1 MLYLC
6 TELRRNGVRLFG
18 SRFLVLIALAT
29 LALMPACSDDGD
41 DGSDGQ
47 QGAQGDP
54 GPAGPPGDPGSPVTS
69 IEGCEGCHGAGQ
81 VSPVGDITLVNDA
94 HAIDLDPAGP
104 QTDSGYRQLNALLT
118 QVDVRGSSV
127 VIDFDVVDETGAA
140 VDNLLASDGRFA
152 IDRIVL
158 GIDGDPTRW
167 DGIGT
172 RSTENFT
179 SGLFENLTGGIYRYT
194 SAYDPTGIVANG
206 DSLRVAIQLSASDL
220 PAENAWCDFDADLV
234 SANDCV
240 SGTSLTRDIVQTADC
255 NTCHGTTS
263 DTQLSF
269 HGGGRTDV
277 EYCVA
282 CHNPTGN
289 TDFTVLI
296 HKIHAGSELAN
307 GFRGYSDVRFT
318 KDLDDCVVCH
328 TGGGVD
334 VDNWKE
340 DPYRDSCGSCHDDV
354 NFDTGV
360 NHEAGG
366 VQPNNLFCTNC
377 HPADGPLLNNS
388 LPVATVHR
396 GGARVTE
403 AATYQG
409 GANGHAIENLTY
421 SSASDEITATYSV
434 TKSGSRMDLETDD
447 EWTRGGRLTLRLSWD
462 TSEYSNVG
470 SGSTPAQPISVNAL
484 DIGGAVTALGGNLY
498 EASFTPPSSAS
509 DTVAVHL
516 EGRPVADLLG
526 DDTFGDQI
534 PVRSVLANVNIEGAR
549 ASLAPRR
556 TVVDSTLC
564 NQCHDSGRAGL
575 TIHGTN
581 RTDEIG
587 VCVVCHNPDAT
598 DINQRPSDPS
608 TTPDGKR
615 EEAIDFK
622 RMIHQIH
629 AGSDLQDGLVVY
641 GFGGSPHEYGTV
653 DFIGNLENCETCHVT
668 DSYSTEDARAAS
680 PSTIDTGTD
689 PADPADD
696 LNISSTAA
704 VCASC
709 HDDTTASDH
718 MLLYGASFEA
728 LDADIR

>member
-1 MLYLC
+1 
-6 TELRRNGVRLFG
+6 VRLFG

-81 VSPVGDITLVNDA
+81 VSPVGDITLAGDA
-94 HAIDLDPAGP
+94 HAIDLDPDGP

-118 QVDVRGSSV
+118 QVDVRGTSV
-127 VIDFDVVDETGAA
+127 LIDFDVVDETGAG

-152 IDRIVL
+152 IDRIVV

-172 RSTENFT
+172 RSTEDFA
-179 SGLFENLTGGIYRYT
+179 SGLFENLTGGVYRYT
-194 SAYDPTGIVANG
+194 STYDPTGIVADG
-206 DSLRVAIQLSASDL
+206 DSLRVSIQLSASDL

-234 SANDCV
+234 AANDCI
-240 SGTSLTRDIVQTADC
+240 SGTTLTRDIVQTADC

-289 TDFTVLI
+289 TDFTLLI
-296 HKIHAGSELAN
+296 HKIHAGTELAN
-307 GFRGYSDVRFT
+307 GFRSYSAVRFT

-334 VDNWKE
+334 VDHWKE
-340 DPYRDSCGSCHDDV
+340 VPYRESCGSCHDDV
-354 NFDTGV
+354 NFDTGE
-360 NHEAGG
+360 NHGAGG
-366 VQPNNLFCTNC
+366 VQSNNLFCMNC

-409 GANGHAIENLTY
+409 GANGYAIENLTY
-421 SSASDEITATYSV
+421 SSTSDEITVTYSV
-434 TKSGSRMDLETDD
+434 TKSGSRMDLETDE
-447 EWTRGGRLTLRLSWD
+447 EWTRGGRLTLKLSWD
-462 TSEYSNVG
+462 TSDYSNVG
-470 SGSTPAQPISVNAL
+470 SGSTPAQPVSVNAL
-484 DIGGAVTALGGNLY
+484 DIGGAVRALGGNLY
-498 EASFTPPSSAS
+498 EAVLTPPSSAS
-509 DTVAVHL
+509 DTVTVHL
-516 EGRPVADLLG
+516 EGRPVADLVG

-534 PVRSVLANVNIEGAR
+534 PVRSVLADVNIEGGR
-549 ASLAPRR
+549 ANTESRR

-564 NQCHDSGRAGL
+564 NQCHDSGGAGL

-581 RTDEIG
+581 RISEIG

-598 DINQRPSDPS
+598 DINQRPGDPS

-629 AGSDLQDGLVVY
+629 AGSDLEDGLVIY
-641 GFGGSPHEYGTV
+641 GFGGNPHEYGTV

-680 PSTIDTGTD
+680 PSTIDSGAD
-689 PADPADD
+689 PADPTDD

-709 HDDTTASDH
+709 HDDTTATDH
-718 MLLYGASFEA
+718 MKLYGASFEA
-728 LDADIR
+728 LDSDIR